1 MIMIKNYL
9 KIALR
14 NLVRFKGYTFLN
26 IIGLVIGISACM
38 ILLRYVHEEFS
49 YDQHHFHKENIYRV
63 DSEFIINGNHNKSGQ
78 TPSPLA
84 KAMQADL
91 PEVLESTRIYSAGNE
106 QLLIA
111 HEDNSFF
118 EERVTFADSN
128 FFEVLTY
135 EFMAG
140 DRATA
145 LDQPF
150 SVVLSDRMASK
161 LFDSQNGIGKT
172 ITIGSSYGEEKYQ
185 VTGVF
190 DSQKYHSHI
199 ASEVYVAG
207 NSGQIGDN
215 FFDLQEWGAMNMYYT
230 YVRLQAGTNIEQFTT
245 HLNKWISGYVGN
257 RLKEFG
263 VERIQYLTNVQ
274 DIYLQGEGENW
285 HGKTGNSRFVYLIF
299 FIGILILFFACINFI
314 NLATAKAGLRSKEV
328 GVRKVVGAGR
338 GMLFKQFITEAF
350 MYVLIAVLIAVGVV
364 KLCLPIFNRL
374 MDTELTLAIWQ
385 EPHLFLY
392 LAGFI
397 ILTTLVA
404 GSYPAFYLS
413 SFSPSR
419 IFSNHFSN
427 NFSTK
432 KIRSGLVI
440 FQFIITI
447 ALIQGVLVI
456 HQQMDFIRN
465 KDLGFNEKAKMLIS
479 LNTNEAYENSVPF
492 RNELLKHP
500 QVLEVGATS
509 HYPGGYNGST
519 FMYTKEGQRKG
530 EGFMCINHTTTPEY
544 MQLMSFELL
553 AGRLFDPNR
562 LADTNSTVVI
572 TEAAMK
578 GIGFDLDNAIGQD
591 ITLNWE
597 ENQTFKV
604 IGVIK
609 DYHAQSLHEE
619 IEGQIYDW
627 SPAWPTKYV
636 MASIDPQNLPTL
648 LSQLESTWEQF
659 NPKEPFEFQFLEDRL
674 QENYLAEQQ
683 MSQLVQWGTGLAI
696 LICCLGLLGLIGFA
710 ADRRAK
716 EISIRKILGASVPNI
731 ITLLSKEFILLVLIA
746 FVIAAPISWYLMTQ
760 WLNDFA
766 YHITMPWW
774 AFLLSAIVAIG
785 ITVLTIAFQSVKAAV
800 GNPVDTLRNE

>member
-1 MIMIKNYL
+1 MLQNYF
-9 KIALR
+9 KIAFR
-14 NLVRFKGYTFLN
+14 NLLRFKGYAFIN
-26 IIGLVIGISACM
+26 ILGLVIGITACM
-38 ILLRYVHEEFS
+38 LLLRYVQDELR
-49 YDQHHFHKENIYRV
+49 YDQHHISGENIYRI

-84 KAMQADL
+84 KAMKADL
-91 PEVLESTRIYSAGNE
+91 PEVLESTRIYSAGTE
-106 QLLIA
+106 DFLIS
-111 HEDNSFF
+111 HEEKSFF
-118 EERVTFADSN
+118 EQRVTFADSN
-128 FFEVLTY
+128 FFDVLTY
-135 EFMAG
+135 EFIAG

-145 LDQPF
+145 LDHPF
-150 SVVLSDRMASK
+150 SIVLSDKMASK
-161 LFDSQNGIGKT
+161 LLGSQNWIGKFL
-172 ITIGSSYGEEKYQ
+172 TIGSSYGEEKYQ

-190 DSQKYHSHI
+190 DSRKYRSHI
-199 ASEVYVAG
+199 ASDFYVAS
-207 NSGQIGDN
+207 NSGQIGIQ
-215 FFDLQEWGAMNMYYT
+215 FYDLQEWGAMNMYYT
-230 YVRLQAGTNIEQFTT
+230 YVRLRSGTDIEQFTV

-263 VERIQYLTNVQ
+263 VERIQYLTNIQ
-274 DIYLQGEGENW
+274 DIYLRGEGGNW
-285 HGKTGNSRFVYLIF
+285 HGKTGNSRFVYLLS

-314 NLATAKAGLRSKEV
+314 NLSTAKAGLRSKEV

-338 GMLFKQFITEAF
+338 WMLFKQFIIEAF
-350 MYVLIAVLIAVGVV
+350 TYVLIAVVIAVGAV

-374 MDTELTLAIWQ
+374 MDTELTLAIGE

-397 ILTTLVA
+397 VLTTLVA

-419 IFSNHFSN
+419 IFNNHFSN
-427 NFSTK
+427 NLSTK

-479 LNTNEAYENSVPF
+479 LNTDEAYENAVPF

-509 HYPGGYNGST
+509 HYPGGYAGST
-519 FMYTKEGQRKG
+519 FFYTQEGQRKE

-544 MQLMSFELL
+544 MQLMGFELL
-553 AGRLFDPNR
+553 AGRLFDPHR
-562 LADTNSTVVI
+562 LADTNATAVI
-572 TEAAMK
+572 TEVAMK
-578 GIGFDLDNAIGQD
+578 GIGFDLDNVLGQE
-591 ITLNWE
+591 ITLHWDTNP
-597 ENQTFKV
+597 TFKI

-619 IEGQIYDW
+619 MQGQIYDW

-636 MASIDPQNLPTL
+636 MASVDPQNLPTL
-648 LSQLESTWEQF
+648 LSHLENIWQHF

-674 QENYLAEQQ
+674 QQNYLAEQQ
-683 MSQLVQWGTGLAI
+683 MSQLVQWGTGLAV

-710 ADRRAK
+710 VDRRAK
-716 EISIRKILGASVPNI
+716 EISIRKILGASVTNI
-731 ITLLSKEFILLVLIA
+731 VTLLSKDFVRLILIA
-746 FVIAAPISWYLMTQ
+746 FVVAVPLSWYVMDQ
-760 WLNDFA
+760 WLNNFA
-766 YHITMPWW
+766 YHIAMPWW
-774 AFLLSAIVAIG
+774 AFVLSAIVAIG
-785 ITVLTIAFQSVKAAV
+785 ITVLTIGFQSIKAAV
-800 GNPVDTLRNE
+800 GNPVDTLHNE

>member
-1 MIMIKNYL
+1 
-9 KIALR
+9 
-14 NLVRFKGYTFLN
+14 
-26 IIGLVIGISACM
+26 M
-38 ILLRYVHEEFS
+38 ILLRYVQDELS
-49 YDQHHFHKENIYRV
+49 YDRHHVNKENIYRI
-63 DSEFIINGNHNKSGQ
+63 DSEFIINGNHNKSGH

-84 KAMQADL
+84 KAMKADL
-91 PEVLESTRIYSAGNE
+91 PEVLESTRIFRAGTE
-106 QLLIA
+106 HFLIA
-111 HEDNSFF
+111 YEDQSFF
-118 EERVTFADSN
+118 DQRITFADSN
-128 FFEVLTY
+128 FFDVLTY
-135 EFMAG
+135 EFIVG
-140 DRATA
+140 DRATS

-150 SVVLSDRMASK
+150 SVVLSDKIASK
-161 LFDSQNGIGKT
+161 LF
-172 ITIGSSYGEEKYQ
+172 
-185 VTGVF
+185 
-190 DSQKYHSHI
+190 
-199 ASEVYVAG
+199 
-207 NSGQIGDN
+207 
-215 FFDLQEWGAMNMYYT
+215 
-230 YVRLQAGTNIEQFTT
+230 
-245 HLNKWISGYVGN
+245 
-257 RLKEFG
+257 
-263 VERIQYLTNVQ
+263 
-274 DIYLQGEGENW
+274 
-285 HGKTGNSRFVYLIF
+285 
-299 FIGILILFFACINFI
+299 
-314 NLATAKAGLRSKEV
+314 
-328 GVRKVVGAGR
+328 
-338 GMLFKQFITEAF
+338 
-350 MYVLIAVLIAVGVV
+350 
-364 KLCLPIFNRL
+364 
-374 MDTELTLAIWQ
+374 
-385 EPHLFLY
+385 
-392 LAGFI
+392 
-397 ILTTLVA
+397 
-404 GSYPAFYLS
+404 
-413 SFSPSR
+413 
-419 IFSNHFSN
+419 
-427 NFSTK
+427 
-432 KIRSGLVI
+432 
-440 FQFIITI
+440 
-447 ALIQGVLVI
+447 
-456 HQQMDFIRN
+456 
-465 KDLGFNEKAKMLIS
+465 
-479 LNTNEAYENSVPF
+479 
-492 RNELLKHP
+492 
-500 QVLEVGATS
+500 
-509 HYPGGYNGST
+509 
-519 FMYTKEGQRKG
+519 
-530 EGFMCINHTTTPEY
+530 HTTTPEY
-544 MQLMSFELL
+544 MQLMGFELL

-800 GNPVDTLRNE
+800 GNPVDTLRSE